1 MGSLLSQGIGYNPA
15 EGKAQS
21 ASTLSGANKPICVWL
36 IDK

>member
-21 ASTLSGANKPICVWL
+21 ASTLVQTNLFVCG
-36 IDK
+36 